1 MMTLTFGE
9 LINLG
14 KKRVGHQ
21 VSSVQKIQKYMLFII
36 LVGQYIRYYLT
47 TGSITSLKS
56 ATNGNRGFEHCSHTR
71 LYVTY
76 QTNKL

>member
-36 LVGQYIRYYLT
+36 LFGQYIRYYLT
-47 TGSITSLKS
+47 SIISLKS
-56 ATNGNRGFEHCSHTR
+56 ATNDNRGFEHCSHTG